1 MNRVPRR
8 GPRSLPSHPP
18 NGRPRRSP
26 RSGDSPERASSRLRP
41 AAFPPRRAPRT
52 ISTHSGIFESST
64 GAASRSHGIFRTPIA
79 RSIVETIH
87 ASAMPPIRTIHKM
100 CNAQFPPR
108 KIFGQAILPFR
119 MKRSCFHHR
128 RRSCGE
134 NSRPPPSRTR
144 LAHRRRRHAFR
155 CHCPRRGPHDRR
167 WHPDGFQRQL
177 GNSVSRKTRRFG
189 AGVSALDLK
198 AVFAADVIFLTTA
211 DDFRPSIARALARN
225 AGSKCRGKVILH
237 TAATLDRTALA
248 PFARCG
254 AHVGSLHPMQAFGGA
269 VMPNLENVIF
279 AVEGDPQAC
288 RVATSIAKSLGG
300 IPVPIHTRD
309 KPIYHASAVIGAG
322 SAYATVEAG
331 PANAY
336 AYRLHPPA
344 RPANA
349 VSVNA
354 PNPR

>member
-1 MNRVPRR
+1 
-8 GPRSLPSHPP
+8 
-18 NGRPRRSP
+18 
-26 RSGDSPERASSRLRP
+26 
-41 AAFPPRRAPRT
+41 
-52 ISTHSGIFESST
+52 
-64 GAASRSHGIFRTPIA
+64 
-79 RSIVETIH
+79 
-87 ASAMPPIRTIHKM
+87 
-100 CNAQFPPR
+100 
-108 KIFGQAILPFR
+108 
-119 MKRSCFHHR
+119 MKRSVSIIGAGRVGKTLGR
-128 RRSCGE
+128 RLHERGWSTAAVVTRSAATA
-134 NSRPPPSRTR
+134 RAAVRTIGAGTPMVFGGSSGIQFR
-144 LAHRRRRHAFR
+144 EKHA
-155 CHCPRRGPHDRR
+155 G
-167 WHPDGFQRQL
+167 
-177 GNSVSRKTRRFG
+177 S

-211 DDFRPSIARALARN
+211 DDFLPSIARAIARN

-309 KPIYHASAVIGAG
+309 KAIYHASAVIGVG

-331 PANAY
+331 LQMLMRIGFTRQRAQQTLFPLMRQILDNIERLGPRAAWTGPLSREDYAIVAKHAKALRIAKYPREFSDAY
-336 AYRLHPPA
+336 AALALLAGRTLAKNTPVA
-344 RPANA
+344 LKKIAQALGDSR
-349 VSVNA
+349 
-354 PNPR
+354 